1 MAIPCPVCESTQ
13 SQALVLLKD
22 FPISNLELT
31 ENRAEALNAKVYDM
45 TICMCQ
51 RCTHIYN
58 KTPIHIEYKSEN
70 TTYFTNTLQKLYIET
85 LTSTLIEKYDIKGKD
100 IVEIGCGDGEF
111 LKQLTKHNNQCVG
124 YEPSYKEPYT
134 DQNLTI
140 RNEYFTPHK
149 HLNHPVDWV
158 VIRHVLEH
166 FEDPFEFM
174 ERGMPYY
181 RQINPHV
188 KFLIEV
194 PNVDPT
200 LESYRV
206 NDFIHEHISHFSFS
220 SIRYLLQRLNLEII
234 EIYLTDNRENIVV
247 ICEIDQDYLA
257 NLHKIPTISEGF
269 NHSIINLQE
278 DYQHIVSE
286 SEVIAIWGAEG
297 RGAGFI
303 KTIKHYLRGD
313 EIVVDSD
320 EKKFDKFIPSI
331 GLKISSYHALIGQQV
346 DTIIITTALGKNNI
360 LKEIAENNINVKNIY
375 VIAKTGLEK
384 VM

>member
-1 MAIPCPVCESTQ
+1 MAIPCPVCGSTH
-13 SQALVLLKD
+13 SQELVLLKD

-31 ENRAEALNAKVYDM
+31 ENRAESLKAKVYDM
-45 TICMCQ
+45 TICMCR

-58 KTPIHIEYKSEN
+58 NTPIRIEYKNEN
-70 TTYFTNTLQKLYIET
+70 TTYFTNTLQKLYIEA

-100 IVEIGCGDGEF
+100 IIEIGCGDGEF

-134 DQNLTI
+134 DKNLTI
-140 RNEYFTPHK
+140 VNEYFSPQK
-149 HLNHPVDWV
+149 DLNQQVDWV

-166 FEDPFEFM
+166 FENPFEFM

-181 RQINPHV
+181 IQTNPHV

-194 PNVDPT
+194 PNIEPT

-220 SIRYLLQRLNLEII
+220 SMRYLLHRLNLQII
-234 EIYLTDNRENIVV
+234 EMYPTDNSENIVV
-247 ICEIDQDYLA
+247 VCEIDRDYLA
-257 NLHKIPTISEGF
+257 NLHKTSTISEGF
-269 NHSIINLQE
+269 NHSIINLQN
-278 DYQHIVSE
+278 DYKNIVLE
-286 SEVIAIWGAEG
+286 SEIIAIWGAEG

-303 KTIKHYLRGD
+303 KTIKNYLRGD

-331 GLKISSYHALIGQQV
+331 GLKISSYHYLIGKKI

-360 LKEIAENNINVKNIY
+360 LKEIVENNINVKNIY

-384 VM
+384 VV